1 MNEGPDIEALALSSQ
16 QGDRDAFGKLYDL
29 FVKKIYNYIYFRT
42 YRRDLSEDL
51 TSLAFLKALEKLN
64 TFKPDRGS
72 FSAWLYRIAHN
83 ALMDHF
89 RQRKGQVNL
98 DDIWE
103 VAGPANV
110 ETDAENRVSWEKL
123 KPVMSKLSPR
133 ERDIILMRV
142 WDGLSYKEI
151 GDVLGSSEASCKMAY
166 SRAVRY
172 LKNELPLLLFIAAV
186 MAEIPGTDGRL
197 LWH

>member
-1 MNEGPDIEALALSSQ
+1 MFDVPDLESLALSSQ
-16 QGDRDAFGKLYDL
+16 QGDREAFGKLYDH
-29 FVKKIYNYIYFRT
+29 FVKKIYNYIYYRT

-51 TSLAFLKALEKLN
+51 TSLTFLKALEKLG
-64 TFKPDRGS
+64 TFKPDRGT

-89 RQRKGQVNL
+89 RQKKGQMSL
-98 DDIWE
+98 DDIKE
-103 VAGPANV
+103 VAGKADV
-110 ETDAENRVSWEKL
+110 EADADNRVKWEKL
-123 KPVMSKLSPR
+123 KPFLEKLSPR
-133 ERDIILMRV
+133 EKDIILMRV

-172 LKNELPLLLFIAAV
+172 LRNELPLLMIVAAV
-186 MAEIPGTDGRL
+186 MFETPDLGGRL
-197 LWH
+197 LWR

>member
-1 MNEGPDIEALALSSQ
+1 MSIEPDIEALALASQ

-29 FVKKIYNYIYFRT
+29 FAKKIYNYIYFRT
-42 YRRDLSEDL
+42 YRRALAEDL
-51 TSLAFLKALEKLN
+51 TSLAFLKALEKLD
-64 TFKPDRGS
+64 TFKPDRGN

-89 RQRKGQVNL
+89 RQKKGQVSL
-98 DDIWE
+98 DDVWE
-103 VAGPANV
+103 IAGKTDV

-123 KPVMSKLSPR
+123 KPVMEKLSSR

-142 WDGLSYKEI
+142 WDGLSYREI

-172 LKNELPLLLFIAAV
+172 LKNELPLLLIVAAV
-186 MAEIPGTDGRL
+186 LAEMPVDGGRL